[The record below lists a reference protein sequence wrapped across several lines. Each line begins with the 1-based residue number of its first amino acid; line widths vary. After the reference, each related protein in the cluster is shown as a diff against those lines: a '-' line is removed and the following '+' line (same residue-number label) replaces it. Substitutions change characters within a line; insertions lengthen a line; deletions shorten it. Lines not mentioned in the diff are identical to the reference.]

1 MFYSL
6 PVVGSGYL
14 YCFVLF
20 LFFVCLFVCLFVCFR
35 KIEIMN
41 VKFDD
46 YRLRFPIDFG

>member
-1 MFYSL
+1 MDTFI
-6 PVVGSGYL
+6 VL
-14 YCFVLF
+14 Y
-20 LFFVCLFVCLFVCFR
+20 FVCLFVFVLFFG

>member
-1 MFYSL
+1 MDTFI
-6 PVVGSGYL
+6 VL
-14 YCFVLF
+14 Y
-20 LFFVCLFVCLFVCFR
+20 FVCLFVCLFVFLLFFG

>member
-1 MFYSL
+1 MLYSL
-6 PVVGSGYL
+6 PEVGSGYL
-14 YCFVLF
+14 YCFVF
-20 LFFVCLFVCLFVCFR
+20 CLFVCLFVFLLFFG